1 MAASSTQAPE
11 AERGALSDWPK
22 VRSTDGTRLHNW
34 GVNPVVPFTIPYT
47 VSYEDGAKASWIE
60 VEDVTFTAT
69 QSGRVTYLQGRSGL
83 MARIKQTNKK
93 FDKRQV
99 PYGENLGKIII
110 TLDDGV
116 DLPNGPKLN
125 ARDGQ
130 DTLTITIVGNGKGT

>member
-69 QSGRVTYLQGRSGL
+69 QSGRVTYLQRPFRTDGKNQADQQEVRQTAGA
-83 MARIKQTNKK
+83 AR
-93 FDKRQV
+93 
-99 PYGENLGKIII
+99 
-110 TLDDGV
+110 
-116 DLPNGPKLN
+116 
-125 ARDGQ
+125 
-130 DTLTITIVGNGKGT
+130 